1 MRLSDIKIGSRCKII
16 NIQNNKALKYKFMD
30 FGIKKDTEILVEH
43 ISISKSNITV
53 KVKNYTVALRDYESA
68 TLEVSA
74 L

>member
-1 MRLSDIKIGSRCKII
+1 
-16 NIQNNKALKYKFMD
+16 MD